1 MCIFTHFY
9 THIYMVTGT
18 HIFNI
23 LLYFS
28 LSLSLF
34 FLTLHCRRSLFFFL
48 SSRDLSDLS
57 PWWLNDVVVLQS
69 DIPASQNDATVPTSI
84 NLIFNQITQNDVVVL
99 QSYLQLDRSKTQRT
113 DRPNLRAIEEEE
125 KFNNPWDQSAKSKSK
140 QATWGSSMRPI
151 YTFST

>member
-9 THIYMVTGT
+9 THIYMVTVI

-57 PWWLNDVVVLQS
+57 PWLTEWCCRSSIWYSGEPKWCHRSNILQSNLQS
-69 DIPASQNDATVPTSI
+69 DHSKWCRRSSI
-84 NLIFNQITQNDVVVL
+84 LSSI
-99 QSYLQLDRSKTQRT
+99 RSLKNSENRS
-113 DRPNLRAIEEEE
+113 PKLE
-125 KFNNPWDQSAKSKSK
+125 SH
-140 QATWGSSMRPI
+140 WGRRKVR
-151 YTFST
+151 